1 MRNFFFYTAAFFLFT
16 LLSITFERVVLQRL
30 RNIHIVSM
38 GQDHLFLEFEKNLSN
53 QFRGLEFDPKHH
65 TFEIP
70 SRVSI
75 MKYMIN
81 IIYFIIK
88 KKTRTIIN
96 LLRETRNRKN
106 ILSYWSRGQYVN
118 IDDKHVNYSACVKN
132 KNTS

>member
-1 MRNFFFYTAAFFLFT
+1 
-16 LLSITFERVVLQRL
+16 
-30 RNIHIVSM
+30 M

-88 KKTRTIIN
+88 KK
-96 LLRETRNRKN
+96 
-106 ILSYWSRGQYVN
+106 
-118 IDDKHVNYSACVKN
+118 KN
-132 KNTS
+132 KNKKQKQKQKTKKQAHYYKPFKGNTK

>member
-1 MRNFFFYTAAFFLFT
+1 MEFFFFFLHRRFFFFFT

-88 KKTRTIIN
+88 KKRA
-96 LLRETRNRKN
+96 LL
-106 ILSYWSRGQYVN
+106 
-118 IDDKHVNYSACVKN
+118 
-132 KNTS
+132 

>member
-1 MRNFFFYTAAFFLFT
+1 
-16 LLSITFERVVLQRL
+16 
-30 RNIHIVSM
+30 M

-88 KKTRTIIN
+88 KKTRTIVN

-118 IDDKHVNYSACVKN
+118 IDDNHVNYSACVKN
-132 KNTS
+132 TSS

>member
-1 MRNFFFYTAAFFLFT
+1 
-16 LLSITFERVVLQRL
+16 
-30 RNIHIVSM
+30 M

-88 KKTRTIIN
+88 KTKTRTIIN
-96 LLRETRNRKN
+96 LLRETRNRKTFYHIGHADN
-106 ILSYWSRGQYVN
+106 MLILMTNTLITV
-118 IDDKHVNYSACVKN
+118 HV
-132 KNTS
+132 

>member
-1 MRNFFFYTAAFFLFT
+1 MGSNPTLCGIFFFLPCRFFFT

-88 KKTRTIIN
+88 KNAHYYKPF
-96 LLRETRNRKN
+96 K
-106 ILSYWSRGQYVN
+106 G
-118 IDDKHVNYSACVKN
+118 
-132 KNTS
+132 NTK